1 MYQFVFY
8 VPESYVESV
17 KQAVFDAGGGRLGHY
32 DSCCWQTL
40 GVGQFR
46 ANAGANP
53 FIGEQGQIETVQEYR
68 VELLVKQESKK
79 AVITAMKQAHPY
91 EEPAWSMWALV
102 SD

>member
-46 ANAGANP
+46 ANAGAKP

>member
-68 VELLVKQESKK
+68 VELVVQQESKK